1 MVRNIADTVL
11 SSRWIGLALRTLW
24 RHPWLVAWLAL
35 TLALALSVDARLDR
49 RYSEFW
55 HRDHMRLKLRK
66 ALGLG

>member
-1 MVRNIADTVL
+1 MATPFRTTPVL
-11 SSRWIGLALRTLW
+11 
-24 RHPWLVAWLAL
+24 
-35 TLALALSVDARLDR
+35 LALALSVDARLDR